1 VSAVHA
7 ALLDYPTATSLQKI
21 ASKVW
26 TRGGV
31 VATVCHGPAIFGGEG
46 IIDLDTK
53 EHIIK
58 GRSITGFTT
67 EAEVVMGIEEE
78 LRGWKQ
84 ELVEDIAKRVGA
96 TCKSIDHTLPS
107 DSRAFPTL
115 SHLLPFGAPFDPLQL
130 AC

>member
-1 VSAVHA
+1 
-7 ALLDYPTATSLQKI
+7 
-21 ASKVW
+21 
-26 TRGGV
+26 
-31 VATVCHGPAIFGGEG
+31 
-46 IIDLDTK
+46 
-53 EHIIK
+53 
-58 GRSITGFTT
+58 
-67 EAEVVMGIEEE
+67 MGIGEE